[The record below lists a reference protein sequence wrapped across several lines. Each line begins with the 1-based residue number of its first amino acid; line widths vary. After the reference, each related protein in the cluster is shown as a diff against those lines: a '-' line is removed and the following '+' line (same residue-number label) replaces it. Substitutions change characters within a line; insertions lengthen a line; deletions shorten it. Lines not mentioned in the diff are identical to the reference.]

1 MGRER
6 DSEALMDKDVILHI
20 IDGPGA
26 TWGWIVFSIV
36 AGFVIV
42 FLVRTYN
49 SYEVGFR
56 EGKAAERRA
65 GLDQIR
71 AQMAKLSFDQ
81 QQMMNRIPERSD
93 AGTGSVES

>member
-1 MGRER
+1 
-6 DSEALMDKDVILHI
+6 MDKEVLLHI

-42 FLVRTYN
+42 FLVRTFN
-49 SYEVGFR
+49 GYEQGVRDGR
-56 EGKAAERRA
+56 ASERRE

>member
-1 MGRER
+1 
-6 DSEALMDKDVILHI
+6 MDKEVLLHI

-42 FLVRTYN
+42 FLVRTFN
-49 SYEVGFR
+49 GYEQGVRDGR
-56 EGKAAERRA
+56 ASERRE

-93 AGTGSVES
+93 AVET

>member
-1 MGRER
+1 
-6 DSEALMDKDVILHI
+6 MDKEVLLHI

-26 TWGWIVFSIV
+26 TWGWIVFTIV

-42 FLVRTYN
+42 FLVWTFNR
-49 SYEVGFR
+49 YEAGFR
-56 EGKAAERRA
+56 EGRLVERRD
-65 GLDQIR
+65 GFDQIR

-93 AGTGSVES
+93 AMD

>member
-1 MGRER
+1 
-6 DSEALMDKDVILHI
+6 MDKEVLLHI

-26 TWGWIVFSIV
+26 TWGWMVFTLV

-42 FLVRTYN
+42 LLVRTFNGYAA
-49 SYEVGFR
+49 GFR
-56 EGKAAERRA
+56 EGREAERRD

-81 QQMMNRIPERSD
+81 QQVINKIAETLNAVD
-93 AGTGSVES
+93 EQVE

>member
-1 MGRER
+1 
-6 DSEALMDKDVILHI
+6 MDKEVLLHI

-42 FLVRTYN
+42 LLVRTFN
-49 SYEVGFR
+49 RYEEGFR
-56 EGKAAERRA
+56 EGRATERRE

-81 QQMMNRIPERSD
+81 QQMMNRIPERLNAVD
-93 AGTGSVES
+93 EQVG

>member
-1 MGRER
+1 
-6 DSEALMDKDVILHI
+6 MDKEVLLHI

-42 FLVRTYN
+42 FLVRTFN
-49 SYEVGFR
+49 GYEQGVRDGR
-56 EGKAAERRA
+56 ASERRE

-93 AGTGSVES
+93 AMDEQVG

>member
-1 MGRER
+1 MV
-6 DSEALMDKDVILHI
+6 MDKEVLLHI

-26 TWGWIVFSIV
+26 TWGWMVFTLV

-42 FLVRTYN
+42 FLVRN
-49 SYEVGFR
+49 FNGYEAGLR
-56 EGKAAERRA
+56 EGRAVERRE

-81 QQMMNRIPERSD
+81 QQIMDRLPERSNAVD
-93 AGTGSVES
+93 ER